1 MVDNFSGLGTAPN
14 LIKSLE
20 ERHIKKPTDIQCK
33 IIPLLSSGESVI
45 FTSATGTGK
54 TFAYL
59 LPILSGLLEAGSREQ
74 ETGSEKPAEKK
85 GGISPKLLII
95 GPTLELCTQIKAE
108 LDFLTDGTNISS
120 SLVIGSVN
128 IEHQIDSIY
137 KTKPDIII
145 GNISRLLVLA
155 KMGVLPV
162 KSRLNFSNLK
172 YLVLDEADRLVSG
185 EMLDET
191 NELCGIIHRDA
202 RKAGS
207 GIVYAACSATINKKC
222 REKLLNN
229 CFDHQKKSDDIKFV
243 ESDDN
248 EILYEKIEHWAIFS
262 ERRRKDQT
270 LRSLLSALK
279 NRKSKVKALIFTS
292 RNDEALFT
300 LSHLQH
306 HKVSAAGLFGK
317 VSKKPITGSAR
328 KEALDSFR
336 AGSVSVL
343 VSTDLAAR
351 GLDIPDI
358 THVIALDVPEDKEVY
373 IHRCGRTAR
382 AGKKGVMV
390 TIGDETQMR
399 LLSALEKKLKIKI
412 YPKELR
418 YGNISAPEPIED

>member
-1 MVDNFSGLGTAPN
+1 MTDNFSQLGVSPN
-14 LIKSLE
+14 FIKLLE
-20 ERHIKKPTDIQCK
+20 KRGINKPTDIQLK
-33 IIPLLSSGESVI
+33 IISLLSSGESVI

-59 LPILSGLLEAGSREQ
+59 LPILGKMLGAGSREPDS
-74 ETGSEKPAEKK
+74 GSEKREARKE
-85 GGISPKLLII
+85 GINPQFLII

-108 LDFLTDGTNISS
+108 LDFLLEGADISS

-128 IEHQIDSIY
+128 IEYQIDNLK

-145 GNISRLLVLA
+145 GNINRLLVLA
-155 KMGVLPV
+155 KMGKL
-162 KSRLNFSNLK
+162 KFSNLK

-191 NELCGIIHRDA
+191 SELCGIIHREA
-202 RKAGS
+202 GKAKNE
-207 GIVYAACSATINKKC
+207 IVFAACSATINQKC

-229 CFDHQKKSDDIKFV
+229 CFNFQKNSDSIKFV
-243 ESDDN
+243 ELDNN

-270 LRSLLSALK
+270 LRSLLSAL
-279 NRKSKVKALIFTS
+279 NNQKSKVKALVFTS

-317 VSKKPITGSAR
+317 VSKKPIMGEVR

-336 AGSVSVL
+336 DGSVAVL

-351 GLDIPDI
+351 GLDIPGI

-382 AGKKGVMV
+382 AGKRGTMV

-399 LLSALEKKLKIKI
+399 LLAALEKKLKIKI
-412 YPKELR
+412 YPKELH
-418 YGNISAPEPIED
+418 YGKVCAPAPIED